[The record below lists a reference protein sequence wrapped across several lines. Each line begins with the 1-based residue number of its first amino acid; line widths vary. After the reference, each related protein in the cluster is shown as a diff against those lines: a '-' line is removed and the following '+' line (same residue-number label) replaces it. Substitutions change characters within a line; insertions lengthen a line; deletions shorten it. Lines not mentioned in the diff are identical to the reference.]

1 MSAPRLKTR
10 PDSVLEDPGALS
22 VAGLYARSYLTAAQQ
37 NGISDPQDEV
47 NSLLDDVLVTYPDF
61 AELLMSDV
69 ISKDDKLAIVERVI
83 APHSTAFFS
92 NFIRVLIRH
101 GRFGLISLIRS
112 VIVRMQEEAVGK
124 RRVRI
129 RTARALSE
137 ESKRSLSD
145 QLKIKL
151 GFEPILQESVDES
164 LVGGLIIQVG
174 DTVYDSSLRSRLK
187 QLSGRLVEKAL
198 NEIQSG
204 RDRFSHPERD

>member
-83 APHSTAFFS
+83 APHSTAFF
-92 NFIRVLIRH
+92 
-101 GRFGLISLIRS
+101 
-112 VIVRMQEEAVGK
+112 
-124 RRVRI
+124 
-129 RTARALSE
+129 
-137 ESKRSLSD
+137 
-145 QLKIKL
+145 
-151 GFEPILQESVDES
+151 
-164 LVGGLIIQVG
+164 
-174 DTVYDSSLRSRLK
+174 
-187 QLSGRLVEKAL
+187 
-198 NEIQSG
+198 
-204 RDRFSHPERD
+204 